1 MNSDAHYRWFYRVT
15 MRDERKNA
23 LWYPVVPFWEMPVRA
38 LFPLALRIHRALV
51 RDFGLESVRE
61 AIAHGRE
68 SEVELASWPA
78 HVANSMGV
86 NASRVLWREVAGWV
100 ADAGDDASELVK
112 RLAIVG
118 AFDTRGALLGSL
130 ALVRALYSKAE
141 CRDVRV
147 EEALS
152 LCERAFIAYGRGSVA
167 AMQRQAQRIA
177 TANTAAWADTIRAVA
192 NINETRSRTED
203 LVRLVASRPFG
214 QVTLTVKRLDKLGSR
229 LRASIDWM
237 GRWNSSRYGD
247 AAASALLA
255 YSMREDA
262 FSTGVTPT
270 K

>member
-1 MNSDAHYRWFYRVT
+1 MSNDAHYRWFYRVT
-15 MRDERKNA
+15 MRDERRNA

-38 LFPLALRIHRALV
+38 LFPLALRVHRALV

-61 AIAHGRE
+61 AIAHGRAAK
-68 SEVELASWPA
+68 VELANWPA

-100 ADAGDDASELVK
+100 ADAGDDAIELVK

-118 AFDTRGALLGSL
+118 ALDTRAALLAAL

-141 CRDVRV
+141 RRDAGV
-147 EEALS
+147 ERALA
-152 LCERAFIAYGRGSVA
+152 LCERAFIAYGRGKVDT
-167 AMQRQAQRIA
+167 MQRQAQRIA
-177 TANTAAWADTIRAVA
+177 TANANAWADTIRATA
-192 NINETRSRTED
+192 NINEARSRTED

-214 QVTLTVKRLDKLGSR
+214 QGTLTVKRLDTLGGR

-237 GRWNSSRYGD
+237 GRWNDSRYAD
-247 AAASALLA
+247 EAAGALLA
-255 YSMREDA
+255 FSMREDA
-262 FSTGVTPT
+262 FSTEVTPS